1 MKRLSLLGLVAVVAC
16 AEALAP
22 RTLCGCTIASPG
34 AFVSGVLAA
43 ADGRPVEGAR
53 VQFVVWTLPDT
64 INRISRSTLT
74 DSGGRFGLFA
84 LGATEGSRWV
94 HLFVHDTASGRIT
107 RPAPESLLVRFR
119 YSPPFDTVRAT
130 LAYRP

>member
-1 MKRLSLLGLVAVVAC
+1 MQRLSLLGLVALVAC

-22 RTLCGCTIASPG
+22 R
-34 AFVSGVLAA
+34 
-43 ADGRPVEGAR
+43 
-53 VQFVVWTLPDT
+53 TLPDT

-94 HLFVHDTASGRIT
+94 HVFVHDTASGRIT
-107 RPAPESLLVRFR
+107 RPAPARSGLMTRHAEGMPDLAE
-119 YSPPFDTVRAT
+119 RA
-130 LAYRP
+130 